1 MHERIGPCSYSEGVF
16 ITRRNVEIAGW
27 QTPSRKSRNLGASNR
42 GQLRNIEQLG
52 RFHASLLVI
61 EPLGVTPTAVPLG
74 GSVRTPKARFLSME
88 NTLVG
93 EKTKN
98 IPATSA
104 AMTEDNRVMTKLLAD
119 VPKPPSP
126 GEIIE
131 GPVIKVENKAVYVDV
146 PPFGVGIIY
155 GREYMNARDLIK
167 HMQIGD
173 RISAK
178 VVERENEDGYIEL
191 SLKEARQSLIWAEA
205 EEIMKKKA
213 ILDLPVKEANK
224 GGLILEWQ
232 GVQGFLPASQLS
244 EAHYPRVEDGD
255 KDRILDELKRLVGE
269 RVQVTI
275 ITAIPKEGKLIFS
288 EKEQT
293 ARDKEEIVSQY
304 RVGMIVEGII
314 TGIVDFGAFMKI
326 EEGLEGLI
334 HISEMDWGLVDD
346 PRKFFKVGQSVK
358 AQIIEIKD
366 NKVSLSVKAL
376 KENPWKGAEKR
387 YKKGDT
393 VRGVVIKFNKYGAL
407 ASIEEGVAG
416 LVHISDFG
424 SEEKLRAHLE
434 LGKVYPFTITLFEPK
449 EQRMTLSFAGEKK

>member
-1 MHERIGPCSYSEGVF
+1 
-16 ITRRNVEIAGW
+16 
-27 QTPSRKSRNLGASNR
+27 
-42 GQLRNIEQLG
+42 
-52 RFHASLLVI
+52 
-61 EPLGVTPTAVPLG
+61 
-74 GSVRTPKARFLSME
+74 ME
-88 NTLVG
+88 NTITAV
-93 EKTKN
+93 KRATKKAASVVT
-98 IPATSA
+98 PAPA
-104 AMTEDNRVMTKLLAD
+104 DDRVMTKLLTD
-119 VPKPPSP
+119 VPKPPSA
-126 GEIIE
+126 GDIIE
-131 GPVIKVENKAVYVDV
+131 GPVIKVENKAVYIDV

-155 GREYMNARDLIK
+155 GREYLNARDLIK
-167 HMQIGD
+167 HMQVGD
-173 RISAK
+173 KVTAK

-293 ARDKEEIVSQY
+293 TKDKEEIVSQY
-304 RVGMIVEGII
+304 RVGMIVEGPI

-346 PRKFFKVGQSVK
+346 PRRFFKVGQIVK

-376 KENPWKGAEKR
+376 KENPWKGAEKK